1 MENANFEKIIKDEIE
16 IQEVGQDVEI
26 LFDINSLEDSTF
38 KKMLKYL
45 SSITMSPD
53 EFILL
58 SLLVALAGSIPKS
71 VYFRLS
77 KNLNLRLNL
86 WGLIIGTSTLT
97 KKSSS
102 IAMTLHELYRI
113 QKNLFEIYQDKK
125 SAYEKLSED
134 QKKDIPKPKLERII
148 FPADLTAEALIK
160 MLSENERGFLAAG
173 EFGSVLNSLEKSYN
187 KDLKPLLTNIYDC
200 PALIEVAR
208 LTRENIS
215 VENPYLSLL
224 GASTITWIRNNISVS
239 DLESGFFS
247 RFLFAIVNKNRKGFV
262 SLLNLNSLTYNSPDY
277 FDIRS
282 VYDFTTSISGEH
294 ILEIDE
300 EASKLYKYYEKE
312 KYFEL
317 MKLAGTSKD
326 LELSFRGRL
335 IVSTLKIAGILSVIE
350 QRFVITKNEML
361 NAIKISEYFE
371 KNISKLLEDE
381 LTEKSEFQLKEEKI
395 FKIIKESKQIKRS
408 ELLRKKI
415 VGSSKE
421 FDVIIQNLTEKEL
434 VEVVTNYNQ
443 QNRKQTIFYRAKE
456 EQ

>member
-1 MENANFEKIIKDEIE
+1 MENINFEKIKDEIE
-16 IQEVGQDVEI
+16 IQEINQDDEI
-26 LFDINSLEDSTF
+26 RFDIDSLEDSTF

-102 IAMTLHELYRI
+102 ISMTMHELYRI

-148 FPADLTAEALIK
+148 FSNDLTGEALIK
-160 MLSENERGFLAAG
+160 MLSENERGILASG
-173 EFGSVLNSLEKSYN
+173 EFGGFLNSLEKSYN

-200 PALIEVAR
+200 PALIEVGR
-208 LTRENIS
+208 LTRESIS

-224 GASTITWIRNNISVS
+224 GASTSTWIRNSISVS

-247 RFLFAIVNKNRKGFV
+247 RFLFAVINKNYKKFV
-262 SLLNLNSLTYNSPDY
+262 SLLDLNSLTYNSPDY

-294 ILEIDE
+294 VLQIDE
-300 EASKLYKYYEKE
+300 EASNLYRYYEKE
-312 KYFEL
+312 EYFEL

-335 IVSTLKIAGILSVIE
+335 MISTLKIAGILSVAERKFIVG
-350 QRFVITKNEML
+350 RNEML
-361 NAIKISEYFE
+361 NAIKIAEYFE
-371 KNISKLLEDE
+371 KNISRLLDSE
-381 LTEKSEFQLKEEKI
+381 LNEKSSLELKEEKVYR
-395 FKIIKESKQIKRS
+395 IIRESGEIQRS
-408 ELLRKKI
+408 ELMRKK
-415 VGSSKE
+415 VCATTKE
-421 FDVIIQNLTEKEL
+421 LDLVIQNLSEKEMIES
-434 VEVVTNYNQ
+434 VNIYNKM
-443 QNRKQTIFYRAKE
+443 NRKTTKIYKVRKE
-456 EQ
+456 